1 MITQEQA
8 EALATTKVQEYVN
21 ACGCNNIE
29 DVGNALIKLL
39 SVTGHAILATQGQE
53 IAVAMVEGT
62 ARHLAKPKF
71 SKPYKMQAVN

>member
-21 ACGCNNIE
+21 ACGCNNVE

-53 IAVAMVEGT
+53 IAVAMVEGLSLI
-62 ARHLAKPKF
+62 HI
-71 SKPYKMQAVN
+71 